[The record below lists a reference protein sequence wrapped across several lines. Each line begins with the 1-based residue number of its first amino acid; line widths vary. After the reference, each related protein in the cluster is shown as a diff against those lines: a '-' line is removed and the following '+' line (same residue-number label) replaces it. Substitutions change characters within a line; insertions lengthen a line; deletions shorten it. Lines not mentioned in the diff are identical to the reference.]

1 MSDSPATDRT
11 GKPSVTVAIGVI
23 ERAGK
28 ILICRRSKNGALAGY
43 WEFPGG
49 KCEPGES
56 PVDCLH
62 RELAEEL
69 AVTVQILH
77 AFPVIEHE
85 YPAVR
90 VRLHPFLCKHE
101 RGDPQPLAS
110 DEILWVDASALREY
124 RFPEANAGLIE
135 QIIHIPTSPP
145 STTTP

>member
-1 MSDSPATDRT
+1 MSESPDIRCA

-23 ERAGK
+23 ERAEK
-28 ILICRRSKNGALAGY
+28 ILICRRSKRGAFAGY

-49 KCEPGES
+49 KCEPGEL

-69 AVTVQILH
+69 GVSVQVLH
-77 AFPVIEHE
+77 AFPIIEHE

-90 VRLHPFLCKHE
+90 VRLHPFFCKHE
-101 RGDPQPLAS
+101 RGEPQPLAC
-110 DEILWVDASALREY
+110 DEMLWVEASALRGY

-135 QIIHIPTSPP
+135 RISGLVNQ
-145 STTTP
+145 